1 MKVNQKLV
9 QRLLLCLT
17 PLVTGSVF
25 VALPGLAATLATSQ
39 ATLEFSNFS
48 HNPLTI
54 ETAKTSNTSPST
66 NTNNSQ
72 VVTQS
77 QSDANFTIDS
87 SRPSGTTAFSQSLS
101 TVQGNGSD
109 YSGTAQSSARL
120 AGYNFSVG
128 AGETFSLDFQ
138 GLLKL
143 NTSVDSDSEVANAFG
158 SIAFQLFDAND
169 LNNPLAFLTL
179 TSGLDSVNSSDFL
192 LDPFNS
198 SNITFLPSQTSFTRS
213 FGGNQESANANFTG
227 QLSIFFNNTTQLIL
241 REFSSNSAGASCP
254 NR

>member
-9 QRLLLCLT
+9 QRLFLCLT

-54 ETAKTSNTSPST
+54 ETAKTSNTLPT
-66 NTNNSQ
+66 TNNSQ

-77 QSDANFTIDS
+77 QSDATFTIDS

-101 TVQGNGSD
+101 AVQGNGSD
-109 YSGTAQSSARL
+109 YSETTQSSARL
-120 AGYNFSVG
+120 VGYNFSVG

-143 NTSVDSDSEVANAFG
+143 NTAVDSDSEVANAFG
-158 SIAFQLFDAND
+158 SIAFQLFDTND

-179 TSGLDSVNSSDFL
+179 TAGLDSVNNSDFL
-192 LDPFNS
+192 LEPFNS
-198 SNITFLPSQTSFTRS
+198 SNITFLPSQTSFAKS

-227 QLSIFFNNTTQLIL
+227 KLSIFFNNATQLVL
-241 REFSSNSAGASCP
+241 KGFNSNSAGASCP